1 MADVVVSSHAVS
13 AMQRAAD
20 RRRSIAL
27 RAMLRHFGIAL
38 RGTTDDAVLAAYEA
52 LHRETGLHPLEAWR
66 QWCASARETV
76 VQERR

>member
-13 AMQRAAD
+13 AMQQAAD

-38 RGTTDDAVLAAYEA
+38 RGTTDDAVLAAYEE
-52 LHRETGLHPLEAWR
+52 LYTRTGLHPVEAWQR
-66 QWCASARETV
+66 WRARKEAAA
-76 VQERR
+76 